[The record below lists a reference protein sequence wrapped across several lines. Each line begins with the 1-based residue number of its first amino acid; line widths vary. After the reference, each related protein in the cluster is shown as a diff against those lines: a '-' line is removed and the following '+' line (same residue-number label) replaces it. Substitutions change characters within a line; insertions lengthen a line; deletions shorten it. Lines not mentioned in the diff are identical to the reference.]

1 MLEAVDGDFEL
12 HEFLEGGGWVEDFDV
27 GYGEEGHVEIFFWFF
42 FEMYENLQKESKKI
56 EFHQK

>member
-1 MLEAVDGDFEL
+1 MEILNCMSSWKGVVGLRTSTLVMARRDMLR
-12 HEFLEGGGWVEDFDV
+12 
-27 GYGEEGHVEIFFWFF
+27 FFFGFF